1 MLSLWYA
8 DGRDTPRT
16 RPGDVLRLAGFT
28 GQEECA
34 ITMGWTVE
42 RLDWVNEP
50 TFRATT
56 ILAGYGLNKG
66 VAEGRIMTPPIRLSA
81 VAYRIRSNPP
91 DVAIVSGVRRGDKLV
106 FGQTVGW
113 ADALARTAKR
123 VVVELAESSVPGS
136 AGNNQSTDNLLDGV
150 DLGGPEIVGNI
161 VATVA
166 RPAHS
171 GAAPASDAAGP
182 TSSPERTAL
191 SSNRQAGLGAPA
203 ASRPADEIDL
213 QIGRLVASIL
223 PEDPTL
229 QFGPGGIGEGI
240 VRSLTKPVGIWS
252 GLVSDPMAS
261 LFDRDLLRGNV
272 VAAYAWGGDPILQ
285 LAAAGRLEL
294 RPATIVHEPAV
305 LAEIPRFVGCN
316 TALQLGLDGSVNVER
331 VGSRTIAGVG
341 GHTDFCEGA
350 TRSNGGMA
358 IISVRSTAADGSS
371 TIVPR
376 VDVVSTA
383 RSSIGVVVTE
393 HGIVDLRPLND
404 EQRRTALIGI
414 AHPSHRQWLVDNS

>member
-8 DGRDTPRT
+8 DGRDAPRT
-16 RPGDVLRLAGFT
+16 PPAGVLRAAGYT

-34 ITMGWTVE
+34 ITIGWTVE
-42 RLDWVNEP
+42 RMDWVNEP

-56 ILAGYGLNKG
+56 MLAGYGLNKG

-91 DVAIVSGVRRGDKLV
+91 DVAVVSGVRRGDKLV
-106 FGQTVGW
+106 FAQTVGW
-113 ADALARTAKR
+113 ADALARNAKQ
-123 VVVELAESSVPGS
+123 VIVELAEINPGGT
-136 AGNNQSTDNLLDGV
+136 ATQTDNLLDGV

-161 VATVA
+161 VGTVL
-166 RPAHS
+166 RPAS
-171 GAAPASDAAGP
+171 TGA
-182 TSSPERTAL
+182 
-191 SSNRQAGLGAPA
+191 APA

-213 QIGRLVASIL
+213 RIGRLVASIL
-223 PEDPTL
+223 PDDPTL

-261 LFDRDLLRGNV
+261 LHDRELLRGNV
-272 VAAYAWGGDPILQ
+272 VAAYAWGGDPILR

-294 RPATIVHEPAV
+294 RPATTVHEPAV
-305 LAEIPRFVGCN
+305 LGEIPRFVGCN

-350 TRSNGGMA
+350 TRSLGGMS

-393 HGIVDLRPLND
+393 HGIVDLRPLSD

-414 AHPSHRQWLVDNS
+414 AHPSHREWLDNNT

>member
-1 MLSLWYA
+1 MLSVWYA

-16 RPGDVLRLAGFT
+16 PPAEVLRLAGFT
-28 GQEECA
+28 GQEDCE
-34 ITMGWTVE
+34 ITIGWTVE

-56 ILAGYGLNKG
+56 MLAGYGLNKG
-66 VAEGRIMTPPIRLSA
+66 VADGRIMTPPIRLSA
-81 VAYRIRSNPP
+81 VPFRIRSNPP
-91 DVAIVSGVRRGDKLV
+91 DVAVVSGVRRGDKLV

-113 ADALARTAKR
+113 ADALARSAKR
-123 VVVELAESSVPGS
+123 VVVELAQSVDLGS
-136 AGNNQSTDNLLDGV
+136 AQNNQSTDNLLDGV

-161 VATVA
+161 VATVT
-166 RPAHS
+166 RPAYS
-171 GAAPASDAAGP
+171 GA
-182 TSSPERTAL
+182 
-191 SSNRQAGLGAPA
+191 APA

-223 PEDPTL
+223 PDDPTL

-240 VRSLTKPVGIWS
+240 VRSLTKRVGIWS

-261 LFDRDLLRGNV
+261 LHGRNLLRGNV
-272 VAAYAWGGDPILQ
+272 IAAYAWGGDPILR

-294 RPATIVHEPAV
+294 RPATVVHEPSV
-305 LAEIPRFVGCN
+305 LAEIARFVGCN

-341 GHTDFCEGA
+341 GHSDFCEGA

-393 HGIVDLRPLND
+393 HGIVDLRTLSD

-414 AHPSHRQWLVDNS
+414 AHPSHRQWLADNS

>member
-16 RPGDVLRLAGFT
+16 PPAEVLRLAGFA
-28 GQEECA
+28 GQEDCA
-34 ITMGWTVE
+34 ITIGWTVE

-56 ILAGYGLNKG
+56 MLAGYGLNKG
-66 VAEGRIMTPPIRLSA
+66 VADGRIMTPPIRLSA
-81 VAYRIRSNPP
+81 VAFRIRSNPP
-91 DVAIVSGVRRGDKLV
+91 DVAVVSGVRRGDKLV

-113 ADALARTAKR
+113 ADALARSAKR
-123 VVVELAESSVPGS
+123 VVVELAKSVDLGS
-136 AGNNQSTDNLLDGV
+136 VGNNQSTGNLLDGV

-161 VATVA
+161 VATVT
-166 RPAHS
+166 RPAYS
-171 GAAPASDAAGP
+171 GA
-182 TSSPERTAL
+182 
-191 SSNRQAGLGAPA
+191 APA

-223 PEDPTL
+223 PDDPTL

-261 LFDRDLLRGNV
+261 LHERNLLRGNV
-272 VAAYAWGGDPILQ
+272 VAAYAWGGDPILR

-294 RPATIVHEPAV
+294 RPATVVHEPSV

-393 HGIVDLRPLND
+393 HGIVDLRTLSD
-404 EQRRTALIGI
+404 EQRRTALISI
-414 AHPSHRQWLVDNS
+414 AHPSHRQWLADNS

>member
-8 DGRDTPRT
+8 DGRDAPRT
-16 RPGDVLRLAGFT
+16 PPAEILNAAGFT

-34 ITMGWTVE
+34 ITIGWTVE
-42 RLDWVNEP
+42 RMDWVNEP

-56 ILAGYGLNKG
+56 MLAGYGLNKA

-81 VAYRIRSNPP
+81 VAFRIRSNPP
-91 DVAIVSGVRRGDKLV
+91 DVAVVSGVRRGDKLV
-106 FGQTVGW
+106 FSQTVGW
-113 ADALARTAKR
+113 ADALARNAKQ
-123 VVVELAESSVPGS
+123 VIVELAEPAA
-136 AGNNQSTDNLLDGV
+136 AGTVTPSDNMLDGV

-161 VATVA
+161 FGTVL
-166 RPAHS
+166 RPAS
-171 GAAPASDAAGP
+171 TGA
-182 TSSPERTAL
+182 
-191 SSNRQAGLGAPA
+191 APA
-203 ASRPADEIDL
+203 ASRPADDIDL
-213 QIGRLVASIL
+213 RIGRLVASIL
-223 PEDPTL
+223 PDDPTL

-261 LFDRDLLRGNV
+261 LYERDLLRGNV
-272 VAAYAWGGDPILQ
+272 VAAYAWGGDPILR
-285 LAAAGRLEL
+285 LAAAGCLEL
-294 RPATIVHEPAV
+294 RPATVVHEPAV
-305 LAEIPRFVGCN
+305 LGEIPRFVGCN

-350 TRSNGGMA
+350 TRSAGGMS

-383 RSSIGVVVTE
+383 RSSIGIVVTE
-393 HGIVDLRPLND
+393 HGLVDLRPLSD
-404 EQRRTALIGI
+404 EQRRTALIDI
-414 AHPSHRQWLVDNS
+414 AHPSHRDWLADNS

>member
-8 DGRDTPRT
+8 DGRDAPRT
-16 RPGDVLRLAGFT
+16 PPAEILKAAGFT
-28 GQEECA
+28 RQEECA
-34 ITMGWTVE
+34 VTIGWTVE
-42 RLDWVNEP
+42 RMDWVNEP

-56 ILAGYGLNKG
+56 MLAGYGLNKG

-91 DVAIVSGVRRGDKLV
+91 DVAVVSGVRRGDKLV
-106 FGQTVGW
+106 FAQTVGW
-113 ADALARTAKR
+113 ADALARNAKQ
-123 VVVELAESSVPGS
+123 VIVELAEPAV
-136 AGNNQSTDNLLDGV
+136 AGTVTPADNLLDGV

-161 VATVA
+161 VGTVL
-166 RPAHS
+166 RPAS
-171 GAAPASDAAGP
+171 TG
-182 TSSPERTAL
+182 
-191 SSNRQAGLGAPA
+191 GAPA

-223 PEDPTL
+223 PDDPTL

-261 LFDRDLLRGNV
+261 LYDRDLLKGNV
-272 VAAYAWGGDPILQ
+272 VAAYAWGGDPILR

-294 RPATIVHEPAV
+294 RPATVVHEPAV
-305 LAEIPRFVGCN
+305 LGEIPRFVGCN

-350 TRSNGGMA
+350 TRSAGGMS

-393 HGIVDLRPLND
+393 HGIVDLRPLSD
-404 EQRRTALIGI
+404 EQRRTALVNI
-414 AHPSHRQWLVDNS
+414 AHPSHRDWLAENS

>member
-8 DGRDTPRT
+8 DGRDAPRT
-16 RPGDVLRLAGFT
+16 PPAEVLRAAGYT
-28 GQEECA
+28 GHEECA
-34 ITMGWTVE
+34 ITIGWTVE
-42 RLDWVNEP
+42 RMEWLNEP

-56 ILAGYGLNKG
+56 MLAGYGLNKG
-66 VAEGRIMTPPIRLSA
+66 VAEGRIMAPPIRLSA

-91 DVAIVSGVRRGDKLV
+91 DVAVVSGVRRGDKLV
-106 FGQTVGW
+106 FAQTVGW
-113 ADALARTAKR
+113 ADALARNAKQ
-123 VVVELAESSVPGS
+123 VIVELAEPNP
-136 AGNNQSTDNLLDGV
+136 AETTMPTDNLLDGV

-161 VATVA
+161 VGTVP
-166 RPAHS
+166 RPAS
-171 GAAPASDAAGP
+171 TGA
-182 TSSPERTAL
+182 
-191 SSNRQAGLGAPA
+191 APA

-261 LFDRDLLRGNV
+261 LHDRHLLKGNV
-272 VAAYAWGGDPILQ
+272 VAAYAWGGDPILR

-294 RPATIVHEPAV
+294 RPATTVHEPAV
-305 LAEIPRFVGCN
+305 LGEIPRFVGCN

-341 GHTDFCEGA
+341 GHTDFCEGG
-350 TRSNGGMA
+350 TRSVGGMS

-383 RSSIGVVVTE
+383 RSSIGIVVTE
-393 HGIVDLRPLND
+393 HGIVDLRPLSD

-414 AHPSHRQWLVDNS
+414 AHPSHRQRLADNS

>member
-16 RPGDVLRLAGFT
+16 PPTEVLRLAGFT
-28 GQEECA
+28 GQEGCA
-34 ITMGWTVE
+34 VTVGFTVE
-42 RLDWVNEP
+42 RLEWINDP
-50 TFRATT
+50 SFRATT
-56 ILAGYGLNKG
+56 MLAGYGLNKAVG
-66 VAEGRIMTPPIRLSA
+66 DGRILTPPVRLSA
-81 VAYRIRSNPP
+81 VASRIRSNPP
-91 DVAIVSGVRRGDKLV
+91 DVAVVSGVRRGDKLV
-106 FGQTVGW
+106 FAQTVGW
-113 ADALARTAKR
+113 ADVLAQTSSR
-123 VVVELAESSVPGS
+123 VVVELADIVDSTGTTT
-136 AGNNQSTDNLLDGV
+136 STDNPLDGL

-166 RPAHS
+166 RPPYT
-171 GAAPASDAAGP
+171 GAP
-182 TSSPERTAL
+182 
-191 SSNRQAGLGAPA
+191 PA
-203 ASRPADEIDL
+203 ASRAADEVDL

-223 PEDPTL
+223 PDDPTL

-240 VRSLTKPVGIWS
+240 VRSLTKPVRIWS
-252 GLVSDPMAS
+252 GLVADTTAN
-261 LFDRDLLRGNV
+261 LHARGLLSGKA
-272 VAAYAWGGDPILQ
+272 VAAYVWGGDPIHRLAQEDRLLLQ
-285 LAAAGRLEL
+285 S
-294 RPATIVHEPAV
+294 ATITHEPKV

-331 VGSRTIAGVG
+331 VGARTIAGVG

-350 TRSNGGMA
+350 TRSIRGMS

-383 RSSIGVVVTE
+383 RCSIGIVVTE
-393 HGIVDLRPLND
+393 HGIVDLRPLGD

-414 AHPSHRQWLVDNS
+414 AHPSHRQWLADNS

>member
-16 RPGDVLRLAGFT
+16 PPAEVLRLAGFT

-34 ITMGWTVE
+34 ITIGWTVE

-50 TFRATT
+50 NFQATT
-56 ILAGYGLNKG
+56 MLAGYGLNKG
-66 VAEGRIMTPPIRLSA
+66 VADGRIMTPPIRLSA
-81 VAYRIRSNPP
+81 VASRIRSNPP
-91 DVAIVSGVRRGDKLV
+91 DVAVVSGVRRGDKLV

-123 VVVELAESSVPGS
+123 VVVELAESGLSGTVGTS
-136 AGNNQSTDNLLDGV
+136 GNTTSTDNLLDGV
-150 DLGGPEIVGNI
+150 DLSGPEIVGNI

-166 RPAHS
+166 RPAYS
-171 GAAPASDAAGP
+171 GA
-182 TSSPERTAL
+182 
-191 SSNRQAGLGAPA
+191 APA

-261 LFDRDLLRGNV
+261 LHDRNLLKGNV
-272 VAAYAWGGDPILQ
+272 VAAYAWGGDPILR

-294 RPATIVHEPAV
+294 RPATTVHEPAV

-383 RSSIGVVVTE
+383 RSSIGIVVTE
-393 HGIVDLRPLND
+393 HGVVDLRPLSD

-414 AHPSHRQWLVDNS
+414 AHPSHRQWLAENS

>member
-8 DGRDTPRT
+8 DGRDAPRT
-16 RPGDVLRLAGFT
+16 PPAEVLRAAGFT

-34 ITMGWTVE
+34 ITIGWTVE

-56 ILAGYGLNKG
+56 MLAGYGLNKG

-81 VAYRIRSNPP
+81 VAYRIRSTPP
-91 DVAIVSGVRRGDKLV
+91 DVAVVSGVRRGDKLV
-106 FGQTVGW
+106 FAQTVGW
-113 ADALARTAKR
+113 ADALARNAKQ
-123 VVVELAESSVPGS
+123 VIVELAEPAVAETVTP
-136 AGNNQSTDNLLDGV
+136 ADNLLDGV
-150 DLGGPEIVGNI
+150 DLGGPEIAGNI
-161 VATVA
+161 VGKVL
-166 RPAHS
+166 RPAS
-171 GAAPASDAAGP
+171 TGA
-182 TSSPERTAL
+182 
-191 SSNRQAGLGAPA
+191 APA

-223 PEDPTL
+223 PNDATL

-261 LFDRDLLRGNV
+261 LHDRDLLRGNV
-272 VAAYAWGGDPILQ
+272 VAAYAWGGDPILR

-294 RPATIVHEPAV
+294 RPATVVHEPAV
-305 LAEIPRFVGCN
+305 LGEIPRFVGCN

-350 TRSNGGMA
+350 TRSAGGMS

-393 HGIVDLRPLND
+393 HGIVDLRPLSD
-404 EQRRTALIGI
+404 EQRRTALINI
-414 AHPSHRQWLVDNS
+414 AHPSHRQSLADNS